1 MLSVSLYLEQLINM
15 KKTNKTADG
24 TSFYDMTVFA
34 TPQELNAILGNP
46 VYDDNT
52 GDDKVNMEWISET
65 NDGAVFTVYDWKE
78 YRSISNDEKIEWHI
92 GGHGVKDTLTAKLEI
107 TRALN
112 NILIDTW
119 R

>member
-1 MLSVSLYLEQLINM
+1 M
-15 KKTNKTADG
+15 KKTNKSANG
-24 TSFYDMTVFA
+24 TSFHDMTVIA
-34 TPQELNAILGNP
+34 TPQELITILGTPIYNN
-46 VYDDNT
+46 NT
-52 GDDKVNMEWISET
+52 GEDKVNMEWICEN
-65 NDGAVFTVYDWKE
+65 NDGEIFTVYDWKE

-119 R
+119 K